1 MRQTWVHSH
10 SKAAFSVILCA
21 STSLSGFSVFW
32 IKFARRKVCSLIMRV
47 PLCSET
53 SSPPLGVMYSFQSL
67 LDLSDQNFQFRQ
79 GIINTRTNR
88 WPSKPVYASP
98 NFWFLCNLCETRQ
111 LEGETKRIPAK
122 IVLSSQLKNKNRP
135 VKYERSPAM
144 RVAGFGVAWL
154 RGTNKL
160 FWKLIR
166 KNNPSEKLRTRILGN
181 TSRKMG
187 SQPPTVPSVLVDE
200 MRVHVKTEVQAE
212 GEVTIQSV
220 LVDDMPVQVNDEVQ
234 AQGECIVVMSLVV
247 RVHAD
252 LLQHRKSVARVA
264 LANALEPSL
273 LRMSRTTNCT
283 VRGAYIPARLA
294 ALRSASAF
302 VSFSARFWHLTAGE
316 TPPFLQGSHTATRRG
331 LLLLQV
337 QVKSPCRLCSLAH

>member
-1 MRQTWVHSH
+1 
-10 SKAAFSVILCA
+10 
-21 STSLSGFSVFW
+21 
-32 IKFARRKVCSLIMRV
+32 
-47 PLCSET
+47 
-53 SSPPLGVMYSFQSL
+53 
-67 LDLSDQNFQFRQ
+67 
-79 GIINTRTNR
+79 
-88 WPSKPVYASP
+88 
-98 NFWFLCNLCETRQ
+98 
-111 LEGETKRIPAK
+111 
-122 IVLSSQLKNKNRP
+122 
-135 VKYERSPAM
+135 
-144 RVAGFGVAWL
+144 
-154 RGTNKL
+154 
-160 FWKLIR
+160 
-166 KNNPSEKLRTRILGN
+166 
-181 TSRKMG
+181 MG

-212 GEVTIQSV
+212 GEVPIQSV

-234 AQGECIVVMSLVV
+234 AEGECIVVMSLVV
-247 RVHAD
+247 RVHGD

-264 LANALEPSL
+264 LANALQSSL